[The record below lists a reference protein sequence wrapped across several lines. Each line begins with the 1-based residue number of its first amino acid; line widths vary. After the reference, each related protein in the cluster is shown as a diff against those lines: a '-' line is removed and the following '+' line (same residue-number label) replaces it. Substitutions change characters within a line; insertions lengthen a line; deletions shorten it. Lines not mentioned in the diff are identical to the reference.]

1 MLFFAT
7 LFIILMMNLDN
18 IAQVKRTPEEIKRCQ
33 KKYLDFSFK
42 GKYIDLV
49 GISGAAMYLEIEPE
63 EINGYDKCFFP
74 SFKKKNDKLYYYTI
88 LEDFYKIPFNSRGI
102 IYKNKGENNIYYKF
116 QNRKYDISFGGL
128 PSNREANATS
138 KSE

>member
-1 MLFFAT
+1 MEPQKKFSSGFIFTMLFFAT

-74 SFKKKNDKLYYYTI
+74 SFKKKNEKLYYRGC
-88 LEDFYKIPFNSRGI
+88 LKRGSFFYKKTGEFLPPFLKI
-102 IYKNKGENNIYYKF
+102 LY
-116 QNRKYDISFGGL
+116 L
-128 PSNREANATS
+128 
-138 KSE
+138 